1 MKEILKNKLI
11 SIQFVEEEIMLDVK
25 YVNEGTERM
34 MLIDNGAPKSM
45 VSFTRLEGYLQDAKI
60 SQEEIKR
67 ENCARRFRMGLTVYL
82 SDTRVTFPIV
92 MKTEDKDYVKR
103 NLVANLINSD
113 EVNFL
118 GGKQTIK
125 G

>member
-1 MKEILKNKLI
+1 MKGK
-11 SIQFVEEEIMLDVK
+11 
-25 YVNEGTERM
+25 
-34 MLIDNGAPKSM
+34 
-45 VSFTRLEGYLQDAKI
+45 
-60 SQEEIKR
+60 
-67 ENCARRFRMGLTVYL
+67 TVYL
-82 SDTRVTFPIV
+82 SDTEITFPIV

-125 G
+125 GQKTKVDVEEDKLEFRDQDKVEELR